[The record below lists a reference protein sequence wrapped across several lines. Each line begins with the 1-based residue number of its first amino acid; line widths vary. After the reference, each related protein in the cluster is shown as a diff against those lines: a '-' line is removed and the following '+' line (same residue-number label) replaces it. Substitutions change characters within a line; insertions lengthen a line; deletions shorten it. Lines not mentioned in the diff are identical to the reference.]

1 MEQSKN
7 IISFFGSFIKDSQM
21 YPSHISLYVSLFQ
34 LWSISKFKNPFRIC
48 REDVMKLSKIK
59 SFATYHKCINEIH
72 SAGFIIYSPS
82 YNPYVGSLVEIIDFE
97 RVATGRNTRSKNQ
110 KRLPDKTINFSAP
123 TLYEVELYFNE
134 RGILPGEASQFYS
147 FYQSKD
153 WMLINN
159 NRMKCWRSAA
169 RNWISKVKKK
179 VKNEIYEEDRS

>member
-1 MEQSKN
+1 MEQPKN

-21 YPSHISLYVSLFQ
+21 CPSHISLYVSLFQ

-48 REDVMKLSKIK
+48 RKDVMKLSKIK
-59 SFATYHKCINEIH
+59 SYTTYHKCINEIH
-72 SAGFIIYSPS
+72 NAGFIIYLPS
-82 YNPYVGSLVEIIDFE
+82 YNPYEGSSVEIIDFE
-97 RVATGRNTRSKNQ
+97 CVMISRNTIIKKQ
-110 KRLPDKTINFSAP
+110 KKLPGGTINFSIP

-169 RNWISKVKKK
+169 RVWISKVKKK
-179 VKNEIYEEDRS
+179 FKTEIYEEDRS